1 MAIDVGRI
9 EAAVA
14 EILAAIGEDPARDGL
29 RRTPERVAATAVEL
43 FAGIGVDPAEPLLQ
57 PQGFDGRAGEGAG
70 GVADRPGERLGDL
83 VALRG
88 IAFRSVCEHHLL
100 PFHGTA
106 SIVYRP
112 ADRIVGLGALAR
124 VVEIAAARPQ
134 LQERLTEQI
143 VDALE
148 TGLRPRG
155 ALVVLEAVH
164 GCVSDRGPRQERAQT
179 VTLAA
184 RGEFADPVGRAEAI
198 ALLGTGA
205 TA

>member
-14 EILAAIGEDPARDGL
+14 EILAAIGEDPSRDGL

-43 FAGIGVDPAEPLLQ
+43 FAGIDVDPATPLLQ
-57 PQGFDGRAGEGAG
+57 TQGFDGAVERFGE
-70 GVADRPGERLGDL
+70 LI
-83 VALRG
+83 ALRG

-112 ADRIVGLGALAR
+112 AERIVGLGALTR

-143 VDALE
+143 ADALE
-148 TGLRPRG
+148 HGLHPRG

-164 GCVSDRGPRQERAQT
+164 GCVSDRGPRQERAET

-184 RGEFADPVGRAEAI
+184 RGDFADPAGRAEAI
-198 ALLGTGA
+198 ALLGAGA
-205 TA
+205 GT